1 MIDALV
7 HGEEGL
13 YWIIGLAHAMIA
25 IQKWSVSRMKRF
37 GLCCLNTR
45 KAKFCR
51 QKTRSLESHADLTTG
66 EGGPPFHIDKRQF
79 GYTKTRYRGLF

>member
-7 HGEEGL
+7 HGEEGV
-13 YWIIGLAHAMIA
+13 YWIIGLTHAMIA
-25 IQKWSVSRMKRF
+25 IQKQSVSRMKRF

-66 EGGPPFHIDKRQF
+66 EGGAPVPYRQ
-79 GYTKTRYRGLF
+79 TTI